1 MSGVSVTC
9 LHFPQGLA
17 YGILASLSPV
27 QGLYTSFFPVL
38 FYSIFGTCQHMA
50 FGTDSIVAIL
60 TAEIIDTQ
68 ANINFAR
75 NQSNVSG
82 DVGNDVINES
92 SVNYGNVHGISDEE
106 FMAYKIVVSTSI
118 TFVCGVM
125 LLLMGIAKLGCL
137 TTFQS
142 KSFIGGFTTAAAFH
156 IFSSQVP
163 KGLGIDI
170 PLVKG
175 VGKVV
180 IMYKLIFER
189 ITETNIA
196 SLIVVIICCVILL
209 FLKDFVNVRFK
220 DKLRVPL
227 PADLLTIIL
236 ATIVSKFA
244 NIEKYQVEM
253 VGNIPAG
260 IPPPKLPEVSL
271 FWAILPECFTMS
283 LLIFFLS
290 IAMVKVCTEKHEYEV
305 NDNNE
310 LVAYGLT
317 NIACSFFPCYPAST
331 SPPRNM
337 ILSEMGARTTV
348 NGLFTAAI
356 LLLVLF
362 VLGQLFAALPVPALA
377 AMIFVSVKPLLLQV
391 RTLPKLYRV
400 NVYDFIIWLSAC
412 LTGILL
418 DLPYGLMFGIGT
430 SFLIVIMQNQRVD
443 AFALYQSPELIYVKK
458 PDARK
463 HSSIAV
469 FKMYSP
475 LYFATSEVFKKRLYA
490 ATLHPLHVRLD
501 ESDDSGSDVSDSN
514 KKASEDKTEKI
525 DLEEKGEKLT
535 ATDYVAQ
542 DVKVIILDCSCGTY
556 IDVQGVNALSVVF
569 EEYRRVGVT
578 VLLAGCP
585 PFMWKCLNR
594 SNFFKVV
601 SKERVFFEVDDAYQA
616 AKSMID

>member
-1 MSGVSVTC
+1 MSGVSVAC

-38 FYSIFGTCQHMA
+38 LYSFFGTCHHMA

-68 ANINFAR
+68 ANVKFSGR
-75 NQSNVSG
+75 NATNTTLKHHHA
-82 DVGNDVINES
+82 
-92 SVNYGNVHGISDEE
+92 YGNVYGVPDEE
-106 FMAYKIVVSTSI
+106 FMAYKVLVSMTI
-118 TFVCGVM
+118 TLVCGVV
-125 LLLMGIAKLGCL
+125 LLLMGVAKLGCL

-163 KGLGIDI
+163 KGLGIEI

-175 VGKVV
+175 IGKVV
-180 IMYKLIFER
+180 IMYKMIIEK

-196 SLIVVIICCVILL
+196 SLIIVIVCCVILL
-209 FLKDFVNVRFK
+209 FLKDFINVRYK

-236 ATIVSKFA
+236 ATVVSKFA
-244 NIEKYQVEM
+244 KIEKFDVEM

-260 IPPPKLPEVSL
+260 IPPPALPELSL
-271 FWAILPECFTMS
+271 FWAIFPECFTMA

-305 NDNNE
+305 NDNHE

-317 NIACSFFPCYPAST
+317 NIGCSFFPCYPAST

-337 ILSEMGARTTV
+337 ILSSMGARTTV
-348 NGLFTAAI
+348 NGIFTAII

-377 AMIFVSVKPLLLQV
+377 AMIFVSVKPLLMQV

-400 NVYDFIIWLSAC
+400 NIYDFIIWLSAC
-412 LTGILL
+412 ITGIIL

-430 SFLIVIMQNQRVD
+430 SFLIVILQNQRAD
-443 AFALYQSPELIYVKK
+443 YFSMYQSPEQVFVKK
-458 PDARK
+458 HDDRSHTA
-463 HSSIAV
+463 ITV
-469 FKMYSP
+469 FKMCSP
-475 LYFATSEVFKKRLYA
+475 LYFATSEVFKKRLYSS
-490 ATLHPLHVRLD
+490 TLHPLHVNGRD
-501 ESDDSGSDVSDSN
+501 ADDSSSDSSGSGGTKTSN
-514 KKASEDKTEKI
+514 DKTEEI
-525 DLEEKGEKLT
+525 DLEDKDIEKKSIDLPDPT
-535 ATDYVAQ
+535 KI
-542 DVKVIILDCSCGTY
+542 KVIIIDCSCGSY
-556 IDVQGVNALSVVF
+556 IDIQGVNALSVVF

-578 VLLAGCP
+578 VLLAGSP
-585 PFMWKCLNR
+585 PFMWECLNR
-594 SNFFKVV
+594 SEFFKVV
-601 SKERVFFEVDDAYQA
+601 SKERVFFQVEDAFQA
-616 AKSMID
+616 AKSMLD

>member
-1 MSGVSVTC
+1 MSGISVAC

-38 FYSIFGTCQHMA
+38 FYAIFGTCHHMA

-68 ANINFAR
+68 ANSHFAGDQ
-75 NQSNVSG
+75 NSTNSTLGSSG
-82 DVGNDVINES
+82 NR
-92 SVNYGNVHGISDEE
+92 HGIPEE
-106 FMAYKIVVSTSI
+106 QFMAYKVVVSMAI
-118 TFVCGVM
+118 TCVCGLI
-125 LLLMGIAKLGCL
+125 LLLMGVAKLGCL

-163 KGLGIDI
+163 KGLGIEI

-175 VGKVV
+175 IGKVV
-180 IMYKLIFER
+180 IMYKMIAER
-189 ITETNIA
+189 IAETNIA
-196 SLIVVIICCVILL
+196 SLVIVIICCVLLL
-209 FLKDFVNVRFK
+209 FLKDFINVRYK
-220 DKLRVPL
+220 EKLRVPL
-227 PADLLTIIL
+227 PADLITIIL

-244 NIEKYQVEM
+244 KIDQYNVEM
-253 VGNIPAG
+253 VGNIPVG
-260 IPPPKLPEVSL
+260 IPPPAVPEASL
-271 FWAILPECFTMS
+271 FMAIFPECFTMS

-317 NIACSFFPCYPAST
+317 NIVCSFFPCYPAST

-337 ILSEMGARTTV
+337 ILSSMGARTTV
-348 NGLFTAAI
+348 NGLFTALI

-377 AMIFVSVKPLLLQV
+377 AMIFVSVKPLLMQV
-391 RTLPKLYRV
+391 RTLPQLYRV
-400 NVYDFIIWLSAC
+400 NIYDFIIWLAAC
-412 LTGILL
+412 STGILL

-430 SFLIVIMQNQRVD
+430 SFLIVILQSQR
-443 AFALYQSPELIYVKK
+443 AASFSMFKSPEQIFVKECGFK
-458 PDARK
+458 NQ
-463 HSSIAV
+463 SAV
-469 FKMYSP
+469 VIFKMCSA

-490 ATLHPLHVRLD
+490 STIHPLHVNGRDTD
-501 ESDDSGSDVSDSN
+501 ESSTGSTHSSS
-514 KKASEDKTEKI
+514 KASNEKPEDIELEDSCVKTTNTETNNI
-525 DLEEKGEKLT
+525 DI
-535 ATDYVAQ
+535 
-542 DVKVIILDCSCGTY
+542 KVIIIDCSCGTY

-569 EEYRRVGVT
+569 EEYNRVGVT
-578 VLLAGCP
+578 VLMAGCP
-585 PFMWKCLNR
+585 PFMWKCLSQ
-594 SNFFKVV
+594 SNFFKNV
-601 SKERVFFEVDDAYQA
+601 SKEKVFFQVEDAYQA
-616 AKSMID
+616 AQSMLD

>member
-1 MSGVSVTC
+1 MSGISVAC

-38 FYSIFGTCQHMA
+38 FYSLFGTCHHMA

-68 ANINFAR
+68 ANNHFPVNETAMIDNIIN
-75 NQSNVSG
+75 STTKSH
-82 DVGNDVINES
+82 GNK
-92 SVNYGNVHGISDEE
+92 HGVPDEE
-106 FMAYKIVVSTSI
+106 FMKYKVVVSMAI
-118 TFVCGVM
+118 TCVCGIV
-125 LLLMGIAKLGCL
+125 LLLMGVAKLGCL

-163 KGLGIDI
+163 KGLGIEI

-175 VGKVV
+175 IGKVV
-180 IMYKLIFER
+180 IMYKMIAER

-196 SLIVVIICCVILL
+196 SLIIVLICCAILL
-209 FLKDFVNVRFK
+209 FLKDFINVRYK
-220 DKLRVPL
+220 HKLRVPL

-244 NIEKYQVEM
+244 KIDQFDVEM
-253 VGNIPAG
+253 VGDIPSG
-260 IPPPKLPEVSL
+260 IPTPALPQVSL
-271 FWAILPECFTMS
+271 FWAIFPECFTMA

-305 NDNNE
+305 HDNHE

-317 NIACSFFPCYPAST
+317 NIGCSFFPCYPSST

-337 ILSEMGARTTV
+337 ILSQMGARTTV
-348 NGLFTAAI
+348 NGLFTALI

-377 AMIFVSVKPLLLQV
+377 AMIFVSVKPLLMQV

-400 NVYDFIIWLSAC
+400 NVYDFIIWLAAC

-430 SFLIVIMQNQRVD
+430 SFLIIVLQSQRAD
-443 AFALYQSPELIYVKK
+443 SFSMHQSPEQIFVKK
-458 PDARK
+458 CNVK
-463 HSSIAV
+463 GHSTIAI
-469 FKMYSP
+469 FKMCSP
-475 LYFATSEVFKKRLYA
+475 LYFATSELFKKRLYNS
-490 ATLHPLHVRLD
+490 TLHPLHVNGRELD
-501 ESDDSGSDVSDSN
+501 DPLNITIHVGD
-514 KKASEDKTEKI
+514 KASNGKTEDI
-525 DLEEKGEKLT
+525 DLEEK
-535 ATDYVAQ
+535 A
-542 DVKVIILDCSCGTY
+542 VKKENIGTINEDIKIIIVDCSCGSY

-585 PFMWKCLNR
+585 PFMWRCLNR
-594 SNFFKVV
+594 SEFFKVV
-601 SKERVFFEVDDAYQA
+601 SKERVFFQIEDAFQA
-616 AKSMID
+616 AKTMIE